1 MKTQHRLLS
10 ILAVLPL
17 LAGVGCSQVRA
28 KAAFK
33 DANKLY
39 KEENFRKAIEK
50 YEVAIAMD
58 PSMAE
63 AYCYAAS
70 AHQALFR
77 PGKEGDD
84 NKQLLEKAVQNY
96 LKSLEVNKGDTE
108 NLKKVKVIA
117 LGALTSI
124 YSEPPFQ
131 DFDKAL
137 SYAQQLTQ
145 DNPDD
150 TKNLYAIANLY
161 EKFGKVDDA
170 EKTYKRITELHAQDP
185 KACSALAGF
194 YNKALWDDQG
204 VVFDEATSKGGRR
217 SKFDVAIDTLER
229 CATLDAKDPA
239 GYFKV
244 ATFYWDKAYRDPL
257 VTEEQKAAYSV
268 KGLDAV
274 EKALEIKPDYW
285 EAIVYKGLLYR
296 VKAQISKSP
305 TERAQFLEQAAALT
319 KRAMDIKKQQQAESE
334 AVSPEAAAAV
344 AGGGEAPA
352 ATPPPQ

>member
-1 MKTQHRLLS
+1 MKIQQRLITL
-10 ILAVLPL
+10 LAVLPL
-17 LAGVGCSQVRA
+17 LGGLGCSQVRA

-50 YEVAIAMD
+50 YESALGFD
-58 PSMAE
+58 PGMAE
-63 AYCYAAS
+63 AYCYMAS

-77 PGKEGDD
+77 PGKDD
-84 NKQLLEKAVQNY
+84 AENKQHLEQAVQGY
-96 LKSLEVNKGDTE
+96 LKSIEVNKGTTE
-108 NLKKVKVIA
+108 NLKKVRVIA

-124 YSEPPFQ
+124 YSEPPYQ
-131 DFDKAL
+131 DFEKAL

-170 EKTYKRITELHAQDP
+170 EKTYQRITELHAEDA

-194 YNKALWDDQG
+194 YNKALWDDSG
-204 VVFDEATSKGGRR
+204 AVYNEETSKGGRR
-217 SKFDVAIDTLER
+217 AKFDLAIETLQR
-229 CATLDAKDPA
+229 CATLDSNDPT

-244 ATFYWDKAYRDPL
+244 ATFFWDKAYRDPL
-257 VTEEQKAAYSV
+257 VTEVQKETYTE
-268 KGLDAV
+268 KGLEAV

-296 VKAQISKSP
+296 VKAQISKNP
-305 TERAQFLEQAAALT
+305 KERAQFLEQAAALT
-319 KRAMDIKKQQQAESE
+319 KRAMDIKKTQQADNA
-334 AVSPEAAAAV
+334 AVPPEAAA
-344 AGGGEAPA
+344 GGGEPA
-352 ATPPPQ
+352 ASPQ

>member
-1 MKTQHRLLS
+1 MKTQQRLISL
-10 ILAVLPL
+10 LAVLPL
-17 LAGVGCSQVRA
+17 LGGIGCSQVRA

-50 YEVAIAMD
+50 YERVISLD

-63 AYCYAAS
+63 AYCYLGS

-77 PGKEGDD
+77 PGKEGDE
-84 NKQLLEKAVQNY
+84 NKQQLEQAIQNY
-96 LKSLEVNKGDTE
+96 LKSLEVNKGQTE
-108 NLKKVKVIA
+108 NLKKVRVIT
-117 LGALTSI
+117 LGALTGI
-124 YSEPPFQ
+124 YSEPPYQ
-131 DFDKAL
+131 DFEKAL

-161 EKFGKVDDA
+161 ERFGKVDDA
-170 EKTYKRITELHAQDP
+170 EKTYKRITELHAEDA
-185 KACSALAGF
+185 KACAALAGF

-204 VVFDEATSKGGRR
+204 AVYDEKTTKGGRR
-217 SKFDVAIDTLER
+217 ARFDLAIETLQR
-229 CATLDAKDPA
+229 CATLDPKDA
-239 GYFKV
+239 SGYFKV

-257 VTEEQKAAYSV
+257 VTEAQKAAYAE
-268 KGLDAV
+268 KGMEAV

-296 VKAQISKSP
+296 VKAQIAKNP
-305 TERAQFLEQAAALT
+305 KERAQFLEQAAALT
-319 KRAMDIKKQQQAESE
+319 KRAMDLKKALQAESA
-334 AVSPEAAAAV
+334 AVPPEAAT
-344 AGGGEAPA
+344 GGGEASPA
-352 ATPPPQ
+352 PPQ